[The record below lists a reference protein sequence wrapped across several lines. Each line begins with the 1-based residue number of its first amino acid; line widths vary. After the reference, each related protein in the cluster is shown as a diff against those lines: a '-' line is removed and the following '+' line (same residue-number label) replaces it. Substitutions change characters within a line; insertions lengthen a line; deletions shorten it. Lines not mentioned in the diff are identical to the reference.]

1 LARMTRGGSPA
12 GPPGEGAEAGAGRGL
27 GARGAAFWGGFARIY
42 LGYKGAQVRAAARR
56 LRGVEGEEAL
66 WAEHH
71 RWAGVCIWDLAT
83 ELRGF
88 YLKAGQF
95 LGSRGDFVPK
105 ETVEVL
111 RGLQDAV
118 PPMRSAEVEKVLL
131 EELGLQDL
139 DDAFVWV
146 DLEKPIGSATIAQV
160 HKAMVRPGRLQR
172 PTRGRLRRLFRRY
185 YYCAEDPEDLVALK
199 VQNPHQRSRVAHD
212 LKNIRR
218 AAHFLQKF
226 EIKFDL
232 TSVVDELA
240 AQVNLEFDF
249 QREAGVQDQLAARL
263 KPLGVRVPRSI
274 PALSTPRLLTMEFLD
289 GVPLSQ
295 AMDHP
300 ILRSMPASMQSNF
313 KRKFLG
319 QISQAYAAM
328 IFGDGLFQADPHP
341 GNFMV
346 MKGGGLGLL
355 DFGQSKTLD
364 KGQQRRLATLVLLL
378 SSSGRGD
385 DHAIMDAL
393 LDLGVVFERRD
404 PGSCAKMATHL
415 FDTRGAIPDP
425 FSPESPL
432 RSNAITTFPRDM
444 FFVMRVVQLLRGL
457 KAHMNIPDGFSSA
470 DQWSVLAR
478 SHV

>member
-1 LARMTRGGSPA
+1 MPELP
-12 GPPGEGAEAGAGRGL
+12 PPGRPSTPRRSPRTRAPR
-27 GARGAAFWGGFARIY
+27 GARGRAEAQAR
-42 LGYKGAQVRAAARR
+42 ARARR
-56 LRGVEGEEAL
+56 LRGLGGEEAL

-71 RWAGVCIWDLAT
+71 RWAGDSIWDLVT

-118 PPMRSAEVEKVLL
+118 PPMRSAEVEAVLL
-131 EELGLQDL
+131 AELGLQTL
-139 DDAFVWV
+139 DEAFEWV
-146 DLEKPIGSATIAQV
+146 DLENPIGSATIAQV
-160 HKAMVRPGRLQR
+160 HKAMVLPGRLQR
-172 PTRGRLRRLFRRY
+172 PTQGRLRRLWRR
-185 YYCAEDPEDLVALK
+185 EDPEDLVALK
-199 VQNPHQRSRVAHD
+199 VQNPHQRSMVAQD

-218 AAHFLQKF
+218 AARFLQQF
-226 EIKFDL
+226 ELKFDL

-274 PALSTPRLLTMEFLD
+274 PALSTPRLLAMEFLD

-300 ILRSMPASMQSNF
+300 ILRSMPAKMQTTF

-319 QISQAYAAM
+319 QISQAYATM

-346 MKGGGLGLL
+346 MQGGRLGLL

-378 SSSGRGD
+378 SSSNGGRGD

-404 PGSCAKMATHL
+404 PGSCATMATHL
-415 FDTRGAIPDP
+415 FDTRGAVPDP

-432 RSNAITTFPRDM
+432 RANAITTFPRDM
-444 FFVMRVVQLLRGL
+444 FFVMRTVQLLRGL
-457 KAHMNIPDGFSSA
+457 KAHMDVPDGFSSA

-478 SHV
+478 THV